1 MFLWKKRNKKSP
13 LSIREKNKFCY
24 EEVKFMKPTSSFKI
38 GNLKIKL
45 GETHLHLSYGNKGL
59 SANIAYSHIRKVA
72 KFIIEK
78 LQDTKSI
85 V

>member
-1 MFLWKKRNKKSP
+1 
-13 LSIREKNKFCY
+13 
-24 EEVKFMKPTSSFKI
+24 MKPTSSFKI

-45 GETHLHLSYGNKGL
+45 GETHLHLCYGNKGL
-59 SANIAYSHIRKVA
+59 SAHIAYSHIRKVA

-78 LQDTKSI
+78 LKDSSCI